1 MIVKHTCQ
9 PLKVKTQVMSD
20 LHWTKKKQ
28 VIAHD
33 LNCTNQNSDFFKSK
47 RYPIRT
53 SDLFLQSKRYPI
65 RTSDLFL
72 HSRRCPIRTSDLF
85 LHSRRC
91 PITTSDWSWR
101 SIVCVHDI
109 LQCIYNVF
117 HYFNTGTL
125 IKIVLNKIIRKL
137 YILRLSFFF
146 II

>member
-1 MIVKHTCQ
+1 
-9 PLKVKTQVMSD
+9 
-20 LHWTKKKQ
+20 
-28 VIAHD
+28 
-33 LNCTNQNSDFFKSK
+33 
-47 RYPIRT
+47 
-53 SDLFLQSKRYPI
+53 
-65 RTSDLFL
+65 L